1 MKKLIALTILVAMV
15 TGCSSARVRNKWTD
29 PEHRVMILADHV
41 PEETYV
47 SIQTSLIDTNRFF
60 VVDRARGFKAI
71 KQEQD
76 MIHKRDGERF
86 DDPEKYSWFGKM
98 YSVGAVIVPSEHC
111 MPVPGVFSNVKRIDC
126 RQYLAAIDTS
136 TGQVI
141 AAVQNLAEGE
151 NRYEKPSWDETVG
164 KLVDAFPKDWESNTY
179 DRKMTEYRL
188 ATAENARR
196 AKESLA
202 KEQIE
207 KTTQVEKAQEP
218 QKQIKADK

>member
-1 MKKLIALTILVAMV
+1 MKKLIALTVLVAIV
-15 TGCSSARVRNKWTD
+15 TGCSSARVRNRWTD

-71 KQEQD
+71 KAEQD

-111 MPVPGVFSNVKRIDC
+111 MPVRGVFNPVKRIDC

-151 NRYEKPSWDETVG
+151 SNLERPNWDDTVQ
-164 KLVDAFPKDWESNTY
+164 KLVDHFPKNWESNTY
-179 DRKMTEYRL
+179 DRKMTEYRM

-202 KEQIE
+202 NEQID
-207 KTTQVEKAQEP
+207 KAQEP
-218 QKQIKADK
+218 QKKEVKADK